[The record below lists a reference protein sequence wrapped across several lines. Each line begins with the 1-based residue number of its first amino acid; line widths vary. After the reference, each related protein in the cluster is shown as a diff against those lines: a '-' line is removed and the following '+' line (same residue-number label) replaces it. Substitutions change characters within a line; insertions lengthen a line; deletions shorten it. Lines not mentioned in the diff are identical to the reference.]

1 MTKQMYFVQITPFD
15 DTNVVLDQFD
25 TGESVLKDAKKWMDD
40 NLESHTENLKDGEY
54 LAILK
59 CRQGKKVEE
68 ENHYIKN
75 IKIIDCK
82 ISII

>member
-1 MTKQMYFVQITPFD
+1 MTKQMYFVEITPID
-15 DTNVVLDQFD
+15 DSKKVLDQFD
-25 TGESVLKDAKKWMDD
+25 TGVSVLKDAKEWMDE
-40 NLESHTENLKDGEY
+40 NLESHTENLGDGEY

-59 CRQGKKVEE
+59 CRQEEKVEE

-75 IKIIDCK
+75 IKIVDHK